1 MIRLMRAHMQTP
13 RQADRGTAR
22 PRVQRSA
29 DEPQDDLLDLQRRFG
44 NTAVTELVQRAP
56 RDRPASTDIADVA
69 GGAKHRGHP
78 AEPPAKQPTADI
90 HARVIKIDIDE
101 GGTRITIASGPDQG
115 VQVGM
120 SGSLV
125 TSKGREVADF
135 AIESAEGR
143 VSIAH
148 LQATFDQVRADPQ
161 VVIKASSFAGESQA
175 GKEF

>member
-1 MIRLMRAHMQTP
+1 M
-13 RQADRGTAR
+13 
-22 PRVQRSA
+22 QRSA
-29 DEPQDDLLDLQRRFG
+29 DEPQDDLLELQRRFG

-56 RDRPASTDIADVA
+56 RDPPASTDIADVA
-69 GGAKHRGHP
+69 GGAKHRGH
-78 AEPPAKQPTADI
+78 PAKQPTADI

>member
-1 MIRLMRAHMQTP
+1 MRAQMQTS
-13 RQADRGTAR
+13 RQADHATNRA
-22 PRVQRSA
+22 PVQRSA
-29 DEPQDDLLDLQRRFG
+29 EQSQDDLLDLQRRFG
-44 NTAVTELVQRAP
+44 NTAVTEMVQRAP

-69 GGAKHRGHP
+69 GGKKRRGRP
-78 AEPPAKQPTADI
+78 APPPAKAPTPDI

-135 AIESAEGR
+135 VIESAEGR

-148 LQATFDQVRADPQ
+148 VQATFDQVRADPE

>member
-1 MIRLMRAHMQTP
+1 MHAHMQTS
-13 RQADRGTAR
+13 RQAGHGTTR
-22 PRVQRSA
+22 TRVQRA
-29 DEPQDDLLDLQRRFG
+29 AEPSQDDLLDLQRRFG
-44 NTAVTELVQRAP
+44 NTAVTEMVQRAP
-56 RDRPASTDIADVA
+56 RERPASTEIADVA
-69 GGAKHRGHP
+69 GGKKRRGRP
-78 AEPPAKQPTADI
+78 APPPAKAPTPDI

-101 GGTRITIASGPDQG
+101 AGTRITIASGPDEG

-135 AIESAEGR
+135 VVESAEGR

-148 LQATFDQVRADPQ
+148 VQATFDQVRADPE

>member
-1 MIRLMRAHMQTP
+1 MHAHMHTS
-13 RQADRGTAR
+13 RKADQGTSRAR
-22 PRVQRSA
+22 IQRSA
-29 DEPQDDLLDLQRRFG
+29 DQPQDDLLDLQRRFG

-69 GGAKHRGHP
+69 GGAKRGGRP
-78 AEPPAKQPTADI
+78 AEPPAKEPTADI

-101 GGTRITIASGPDQG
+101 AGTRITIASGPDQG

-135 AIESAEGR
+135 VVESAEGR

-148 LQATFDQVRADPQ
+148 VQATFDQVRADPQ
-161 VVIKASSFAGESQA
+161 VVIKASSFSGESQA